1 VNRLETSRL
10 ETATANRTRIITSP
24 KRTTA
29 VAIGSVLGLV
39 ALGALGW
46 VGLNIL
52 RNSKEGK
59 SSAEVAQQVVVLPD
73 TRAYLVAAIDRA
85 AKPAALF
92 LLAPKPSG
100 GGSIIIVPT
109 RARVDTRDPTKPT
122 RPEDMYDKANLS
134 PFTDAVGSWLGVQFE
149 EVFTLDASA
158 LSTFLNPLGPV
169 TFAIDK
175 GVVDTDLNNTDK
187 VLFPAGATTLATA
200 ADASRYVLARSL
212 NDPEQPRLA
221 RLDQF
226 WKAAVAPNP
235 ARPPAD
241 ATATGAVAI
250 MNTMLKGTVSVFTLT
265 GTAVTDIKLNPN
277 KSDMVGVDNAT
288 LHQLMAEVLPGA
300 VSPSNNGLRIE
311 LRDPF
316 DDARV
321 RKELI
326 GRLTFL
332 KANIIWSHAI
342 DRGPVLETVLDYVN
356 PSKKAAVDFY
366 AKVLGNKVLSGESAE
381 SVDNVDLVVTIG
393 QDLHDEIVKSLP
405 AIAPAPGATTVVG
418 VSSTTSA

>member
-1 VNRLETSRL
+1 M
-10 ETATANRTRIITSP
+10 ATANRTRIITSP
-24 KRTTA
+24 KRTSA
-29 VAIGSVLGLV
+29 LVLGSVLGLV
-39 ALGALGW
+39 ALGTLGW
-46 VGLNIL
+46 NGLNVL

-59 SSAEVAQQVVVLPD
+59 SSSEVAPQNVVLPD
-73 TRAYLVAAIDRA
+73 SRAYLVAAIDRDS
-85 AKPAALF
+85 KPAAMF
-92 LLAPKPSG
+92 VLAPNATG
-100 GGSIIIVPT
+100 GGSIIVVPT

-122 RPEDMYDKANLS
+122 RPTDVYEKANIT
-134 PFTDAVGSWLGVQFE
+134 PFTDAVGAWLGVQFE
-149 EVFTLDASA
+149 DVFALDASG
-158 LSTFLNPLGPV
+158 LSPFLNPLGPV

-175 GVVDTDLNNTDK
+175 GVVDTDSSNTDK
-187 VLFPAGATTLATA
+187 VVFPAGATTLATA
-200 ADASRYVLARSL
+200 ADASRFVLARAV
-212 NDPEQPRLA
+212 NDAEQPRLA

-235 ARPPAD
+235 GRPAAD
-241 ATATGAVAI
+241 QNATGAIAV
-250 MNTMLKGTVSVFTLT
+250 MNTLLKGTVSVVTLT
-265 GTAVTDIKLNPN
+265 GTPVTDIKLNPN
-277 KSDMVGVDNAT
+277 KSDMVGIDNAN
-288 LHQLMAEVLPGA
+288 LRQVMAETLPGA

-316 DDARV
+316 NDAAV

-342 DRGPVLETVLDYVN
+342 DRSPVLETVLDYVS
-356 PSKKAAVDFY
+356 PSKKVAVDFY
-366 AKVLGNKVLSGESAE
+366 AKVLGNKVLSGESSE

-405 AIAPAPGATTVVG
+405 PVAPSSSATTIVG

>member
-1 VNRLETSRL
+1 
-10 ETATANRTRIITSP
+10 
-24 KRTTA
+24 
-29 VAIGSVLGLV
+29 
-39 ALGALGW
+39 
-46 VGLNIL
+46 
-52 RNSKEGK
+52 
-59 SSAEVAQQVVVLPD
+59 
-73 TRAYLVAAIDRA
+73 
-85 AKPAALF
+85 
-92 LLAPKPSG
+92 
-100 GGSIIIVPT
+100 
-109 RARVDTRDPTKPT
+109 
-122 RPEDMYDKANLS
+122 MYDKANLS

-288 LHQLMAEVLPGA
+288 LHQLIAEVLPGA

-366 AKVLGNKVLSGESAE
+366 AKVLGNKILSFESAE

-405 AIAPAPGATTVVG
+405 AITPAPSATTVVG